1 MPNVKLPTSD
11 SEYAEWLARL
21 ADLAA
26 QRATDLPL
34 TTLQIANLEAMSRL
48 FATVLADSERSKAQ
62 WRQDV
67 QDKNYL
73 RKEADAHCQ
82 RYVRLI
88 LDDSSVPDSIKME
101 LGLTKPEAK
110 KSKPTRR
117 MPSRL
122 QTTQAYA

>member
-1 MPNVKLPTSD
+1 MPNVKSSTSD
-11 SEYAEWLARL
+11 SEYAQWLARL

-34 TTLQIANLEAMSRL
+34 TTLQIANIEAMSRL

-73 RKEADAHCQ
+73 RKEAEAHCQ

-88 LDDSSVPDSIKME
+88 LADSSVPDSVKVE
-101 LGLTKPEAK
+101 LGLTKPETK

-117 MPSRL
+117 LSTRL
-122 QTTQAYA
+122 QSTQAYA